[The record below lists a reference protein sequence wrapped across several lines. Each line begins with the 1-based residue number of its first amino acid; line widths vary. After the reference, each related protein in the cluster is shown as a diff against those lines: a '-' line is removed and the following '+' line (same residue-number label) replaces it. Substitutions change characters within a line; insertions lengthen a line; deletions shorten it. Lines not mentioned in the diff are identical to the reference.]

1 MRLLDQV
8 GGVRRHPQGA
18 LGLLVGDVVAPAQRL
33 LVEVLEVLELARHQE
48 VRLEVGKRSLDT
60 GLPIGVIDPVGA
72 ELEAERAGKR
82 RHLRRHDRIRARSGG
97 EDDGGV
103 VDDADL
109 RSALHEAHRFQQ
121 E

>member
-1 MRLLDQV
+1 V
-8 GGVRRHPQGA
+8 GT
-18 LGLLVGDVVAPAQRL
+18 
-33 LVEVLEVLELARHQE
+33 
-48 VRLEVGKRSLDT
+48 K
-60 GLPIGVIDPVGA
+60 
-72 ELEAERAGKR
+72 LEAERAGKR

-121 E
+121 EVLGLESRVSRVVLRKQPPRAGQHQARALRGHASPCDHHPVR